1 VRIYNIVN
9 LLLSFKLTGSE
20 DYRQSAYTACGTEDE
35 TGIIKH
41 CGEITS
47 RVKVSVWFNV
57 MATFSRFAGDE
68 LTLWLHRCL
77 YRSFIFNKG
86 AMAMWLGH
94 IGKMTTL
101 YYIWI
106 YSHLTLSLSQ
116 TLTLT
121 LLIDSQLTTGIIVQV
136 MMWPVDLICQIQGR
150 ASCCASVNGGCLK
163 TF

>member
-1 VRIYNIVN
+1 
-9 LLLSFKLTGSE
+9 
-20 DYRQSAYTACGTEDE
+20 
-35 TGIIKH
+35 
-41 CGEITS
+41 
-47 RVKVSVWFNV
+47 
-57 MATFSRFAGDE
+57 
-68 LTLWLHRCL
+68 
-77 YRSFIFNKG
+77 
-86 AMAMWLGH
+86 
-94 IGKMTTL
+94 MTTL